1 MLYDLYSVV
10 IALPIILYVFSFVA
24 SLCVF
29 NMYLVGGLDV
39 VFMITYVFIT
49 TIMDIYLENK
59 VYRIVIIIYDG

>member
-1 MLYDLYSVV
+1 
-10 IALPIILYVFSFVA
+10 
-24 SLCVF
+24 
-29 NMYLVGGLDV
+29 MYLVGGLDV

>member
-1 MLYDLYSVV
+1 
-10 IALPIILYVFSFVA
+10 
-24 SLCVF
+24 
-29 NMYLVGGLDV
+29 MYLVGGFDV